1 MWFGLAP
8 MALAV
13 CQEPAQSQKPQEIP
27 SPAVTAPPS
36 PAPNPTLN
44 PTPSPAPSASPS
56 SEASPVA
63 GQATENPSKELKPSP
78 LDTFWLR
85 DSKGAL
91 VPVLGMTFE
100 EFEELWRL
108 RRGLGPPTP
117 PPYVLERLSLTG
129 TVNDQSADCRLK
141 ATVAVQA
148 EGWQRVPLRMPSG
161 VIQTLDASWTQGGR
175 LLTFDPAAGGYVV
188 WLKGSGGQPQTF
200 ELPVAFPVMASGE
213 QRRVAL
219 TLPRATEASLRLRL
233 DRPVAEA
240 NLVSGEGILTRET
253 LADSRSELVV
263 VGAAGDLQLTWR
275 ELRVPAE
282 DQAPAL
288 DVSGELV
295 VRVESQRRVATD
307 ARLRVRSYTAP
318 IETFRVRL
326 PPGMEL
332 VPSATP
338 AAYTIRVVAEEASAA
353 GGAASAA
360 PGLAASAPRTAGAS
374 PTPGNGKSAG
384 KPSAGGMRSP
394 AGPSAP
400 TSSASRA
407 SGSGE
412 QGQLIE
418 VRLERPSLAPP
429 DVQLTAELPG
439 DRPLPAKLMPARFH
453 VLSAARQRGTIDFA
467 VDGQWQLEWTED
479 GSVHRLDLTPEAAAS
494 RLVARF
500 EYFRQPCELALAV
513 APRPSRVSVEPTHV
527 IYVDPQQ
534 ARVETTLKYRFRGA
548 RANGLSF
555 ELGDWELERL
565 VPDASLDLPVRQEP
579 IRGRLEVPFLPG
591 AAPAAELELKLEA
604 HRRLSE
610 GTQRL
615 TLTLPRPVADLVAPA
630 TVWIF
635 TADNLE
641 LTPLGDELVGLTAE
655 QPASRPNTAQGVPL
669 VYRDLGGGEPALFV
683 ATVRRRQ
690 RLTTVSGQATVRVE
704 RQQLQIE
711 QRLEYRVAHD
721 PQRNFWLSVP
731 REAVGSGTLQ
741 VWFDGEPLPVDTD
754 AAVADPADST
764 RLRLGFALP
773 AAQLGMFQVLVREN
787 LPLTWDRQG
796 PYPLSLPLPVP
807 PEEPELRFLGQRVD
821 FLLGEG
827 LRIEPELETADD
839 LARPMPVPS
848 GGAAAAFAW
857 EKPVCL
863 SHWTLR
869 LVPAAEG
876 TLVSV
881 PRMWVQTWL
890 ASGVRRDR
898 VCLRL
903 ITARESVRLRLPAG
917 VQASSVQVA
926 VDAREVRAEL
936 REPRTLVVPLAPA
949 AAQREYV
956 VEVGYTLPP
965 PDAVWGWQ
973 SAELR
978 SAQVEEASPP
988 RRMYWQLVLP
998 EDQILLLP
1006 PNDLVAETAPAAGGW
1021 PWLRQPVMD
1030 QPQLEAW
1037 VQATRQPPLPRAA
1050 QRYLFGT
1057 LSRWPELKAVV
1068 VPRRLLVVVTC
1079 SVVLAAGLLLI
1090 HVPALRRPGLLW
1102 AAAIAI
1108 LAGSLVAPETAQVVA
1123 QAGWLGM
1130 VVVLAAAALA
1140 WLAAPPQ
1147 PRPWPAAMAS
1157 AVAVRGEGG
1166 SARPGP
1172 SVKPDR
1178 SSQRTATLPAAAV
1191 EVPP

>member
-1 MWFGLAP
+1 VGD
-8 MALAV
+8 
-13 CQEPAQSQKPQEIP
+13 
-27 SPAVTAPPS
+27 
-36 PAPNPTLN
+36 
-44 PTPSPAPSASPS
+44 
-56 SEASPVA
+56 
-63 GQATENPSKELKPSP
+63 QAAE
-78 LDTFWLR
+78 
-85 DSKGAL
+85 
-91 VPVLGMTFE
+91 
-100 EFEELWRL
+100 
-108 RRGLGPPTP
+108 
-117 PPYVLERLSLTG
+117 
-129 TVNDQSADCRLK
+129 CRLK
-141 ATVAVQA
+141 VTVAVQA
-148 EGWQRVPLRMPSG
+148 DGWQRVPLRMPSG
-161 VIQTLDASWTQGGR
+161 VIRQIDASWTQGDR
-175 LLTFDPAAGGYVV
+175 LLTFDPSFGGYVV
-188 WLKGSGGQPQTF
+188 WLKGVGGQPQTF
-200 ELPVAFPVMASGE
+200 ELPIGFPVVASGE

-219 TLPRATEASLRLRL
+219 SLPRATEASLRLVL
-233 DRPVAEA
+233 DAPVAEA
-240 NLVSGEGILTRET
+240 SLLSGEGIFTRET
-253 LADSRSELVV
+253 SPDGHAELVLL
-263 VGAAGDLQLTWR
+263 GAAGDVQLSWR
-275 ELRVPAE
+275 VLRETATV
-282 DQAPAL
+282 QALAL

-318 IETFRVRL
+318 IDAFQVRL

-332 VPSATP
+332 VPTATP
-338 AAYTIRVVAEEASAA
+338 AAYSLRPVPEPSTAQAAATPPPNPKGSANTPTTKEANKQA
-353 GGAASAA
+353 GN
-360 PGLAASAPRTAGAS
+360 PPPRTAPGKTAAGTAS
-374 PTPGNGKSAG
+374 PAVGPPAPPA
-384 KPSAGGMRSP
+384 PSA
-394 AGPSAP
+394 
-400 TSSASRA
+400 
-407 SGSGE
+407 E
-412 QGQLIE
+412 QGQLVE
-418 VRLERPSLAPP
+418 VRFERPSLAPP

-439 DRPLPAKLMPARFH
+439 DRPLPKKLMPARFE

-513 APRPSRVSVEPTHV
+513 SPRPSRVSVEPTHL

-534 ARVETTLKYRFRGA
+534 VRVETTLKYRFRGA
-548 RANGLSF
+548 RASGLTF

-565 VPDASLDLPVRQEP
+565 TPDASLDLPVREEP

-591 AAPAAELELKLEA
+591 AAPAGELELKLEA
-604 HRRLSE
+604 HRRLAE

-635 TADNLE
+635 AADNLE

-655 QPASRPNTAQGVPL
+655 QPAPRPATAQGAPL

-683 ATVRRRQ
+683 ATLRRRQ

-704 RQQLQIE
+704 RQQLQVE

-721 PQRNFWLSVP
+721 PQRNFWLTVP
-731 REAVGSGTLQ
+731 QEALASAALQ
-741 VWFDGEPLPVDTD
+741 VWFDGEPLAVETQ
-754 AAVADPADST
+754 AAVADPLDPT
-764 RLRLGFALP
+764 RVRLGFALP
-773 AAQLGMFQVLVREN
+773 AAQLGMFQVLVRQS
-787 LPLTWDRQG
+787 LPLAWDRQG

-807 PEEPELRFLGQRVD
+807 PDEPETRFLGQRVD

-839 LARPMPVPS
+839 LARPTPVPS
-848 GGAAAAFAW
+848 GGATAAFSW

-869 LVPAAEG
+869 LVPGAEG
-876 TLVSV
+876 ALVTV

-890 ASGVRRDR
+890 APELRRDR

-903 ITARESVRLRLPAG
+903 TTARENVRLKLPAG
-917 VQASSVQVA
+917 VQPSSVQVA

-936 REPRTLVVPLAPA
+936 REPRTLVVPLVPA

-956 VEVGYTLPP
+956 VEVAYTLPP

-973 SAELR
+973 AAQLR
-978 SAQVEEASPP
+978 CAQVDEAAAP

-998 EDQILLLP
+998 EDQMLLLP
-1006 PNDLVAETAPAAGGW
+1006 PSDLVAEMAPAAGLW

-1030 QPQLEAW
+1030 QTQLEAW
-1037 VQATRQPPLPRAA
+1037 VQATRQPPLPRGSRA
-1050 QRYLFGT
+1050 YLFGT
-1057 LSRWPELKAVV
+1057 LSRWPVLEAVV
-1068 VPRRLLVVVTC
+1068 VARRLLVVAASSGVL
-1079 SVVLAAGLLLI
+1079 VVGLLLI
-1090 HVPALRRPGLLW
+1090 HLPALRRPAPLW
-1102 AAAIAI
+1102 VGAVAIF
-1108 LAGSLVAPETAQVVA
+1108 AGSLVAPETALVVA

-1130 VVVLAAAALA
+1130 VVVLVAAVMA

-1147 PRPWPAAMAS
+1147 VRMQPGAMAA

-1166 SARPGP
+1166 STRPGP
-1172 SVKPDR
+1172 SIKPDR
-1178 SSQRTATLPAAAV
+1178 SSQRTATVPAAPV

>member
-1 MWFGLAP
+1 M
-8 MALAV
+8 
-13 CQEPAQSQKPQEIP
+13 
-27 SPAVTAPPS
+27 
-36 PAPNPTLN
+36 
-44 PTPSPAPSASPS
+44 
-56 SEASPVA
+56 
-63 GQATENPSKELKPSP
+63 
-78 LDTFWLR
+78 
-85 DSKGAL
+85 
-91 VPVLGMTFE
+91 PVLGMSFE

-108 RRGLGPPTP
+108 RRGLGPPAP

-129 TVNDQSADCRLK
+129 NAGDQAAECRLK
-141 ATVAVQA
+141 VTVAIQA
-148 EGWQRVPLRMPSG
+148 DGWQRVPLRMPTG
-161 VIQTLDASWTQGGR
+161 VIRNLDESWTQAGR
-175 LLTFDPAAGGYVV
+175 LLMFDPTGGGYVV
-188 WLKGSGGQPQTF
+188 WLKGTSGQPQTF
-200 ELPVAFPVMASGE
+200 DLPVAFPVVASGD

-219 TLPRATEASLRLRL
+219 ALPRASEASLRLTL

-240 NLVSGEGILTRET
+240 SLLSGEGIVTREK
-253 LADSRSELVV
+253 LPDGRSELVV
-263 VGAAGDLQLTWR
+263 LGAAGEVQLSWR
-275 ELRVPAE
+275 ALREAAIG
-282 DQAPAL
+282 QAPTL

-318 IETFRVRL
+318 IEAFQVRL

-332 VPSATP
+332 VPSAIP
-338 AAYTIRVVAEEASAA
+338 AAYTLRPVPEPAAA
-353 GGAASAA
+353 GGSAK
-360 PGLAASAPRTAGAS
+360 GAS
-374 PTPGNGKSAG
+374 EQ
-384 KPSAGGMRSP
+384 
-394 AGPSAP
+394 GPQ
-400 TSSASRA
+400 
-407 SGSGE
+407 

-418 VRLERPSLAPP
+418 VRLERPSVAPP
-429 DVQLTAELPG
+429 DVQLSAELPG
-439 DRPLPAKLMPARFH
+439 DRPLPEKLLPARFE

-513 APRPSRVSVEPTHV
+513 APRPSRVSVEPTHL

-534 ARVETTLKYRFRGA
+534 VRVETTLKYRFRGA
-548 RANGLSF
+548 RASGLSF

-591 AAPAAELELKLEA
+591 AAPAGELELKLEA
-604 HRRLSE
+604 HRRLEE

-615 TLTLPRPVADLVAPA
+615 ALTLPRPVADLVAPA

-635 TADNLE
+635 AADNLE
-641 LTPLGDELVGLTAE
+641 LTPLGDELVGLMAE
-655 QPASRPNTAQGVPL
+655 QPAPRPNMAQGVPL

-683 ATVRRRQ
+683 ASVRRRQ

-721 PQRNFWLSVP
+721 PQRNFWLTVP
-731 REAVGSGTLQ
+731 QEVVASGTLQ
-741 VWFDGEPLPVDTD
+741 VWFDGEPLPVETQ
-754 AAVADPADST
+754 AAMADPADST
-764 RLRLGFALP
+764 LVRLGFALP
-773 AAQLGMFQVLVREN
+773 AAQIGMFQVLVRQS
-787 LPLTWDRQG
+787 LPLVWDRQG
-796 PYPLSLPLPVP
+796 PYALSLPLPVP
-807 PEEPELRFLGQRVD
+807 PAEPEMRFLGQRVD

-827 LRIEPELETADD
+827 LRVEPELETADE
-839 LARPMPVPS
+839 LARPLPVPS
-848 GGAAAAFAW
+848 DGSAAAFAW
-857 EKPVCL
+857 EKPVCV

-869 LVPAAEG
+869 LVPGVEG

-881 PRMWVQTWL
+881 PRIWVQTWL
-890 ASGVRRDR
+890 AAGVCRDR

-903 ITARESVRLRLPAG
+903 TTARESVRLRLPAG
-917 VQASSVQVA
+917 VQAASVQVA

-965 PDAVWGWQ
+965 PEDVWGWQ
-973 SAELR
+973 A
-978 SAQVEEASPP
+978 AQLQAASVEEAPPP

-998 EDQILLLP
+998 EDQMLLLP
-1006 PNDLVAETAPAAGGW
+1006 PGDLVAEMAPAVGLW
-1021 PWLRQPVMD
+1021 PWLRRPVMD

-1037 VQATRQPPLPRAA
+1037 VQATRQPPLPRASR
-1050 QRYLFGT
+1050 QYLFGT
-1057 LSRWPELKAVV
+1057 LSRWPVLEVVV
-1068 VPRRLLVVVTC
+1068 VPRRLLVVVVC
-1079 SVVLAAGLLLI
+1079 SVVLAVGLLLI

-1102 AAAIAI
+1102 VGAVAI
-1108 LAGSLVAPETAQVVA
+1108 LAGSLVAPETALVVA
-1123 QAGWLGM
+1123 QAGWLGLA
-1130 VVVLAAAALA
+1130 VVLMAAALA

-1147 PRPWPAAMAS
+1147 PRARPAAMAAGS
-1157 AVAVRGEGG
+1157 AVRGEGG
-1166 SARPGP
+1166 STRPGP
-1172 SVKPDR
+1172 SVTPDR
-1178 SSQRTATLPAAAV
+1178 SSQRTATVPAAAV